1 MKTKKMIAIWM
12 TAGIIMV
19 SLAGCGGKDDTAKT
33 AAGQERAEDTA
44 DAKENKEDKGAS
56 EGPVRLGIVVKSLSD
71 QYYTLLKKGAED
83 RAEEVGNIELTV
95 IAPNS
100 EADVQKQVENVET
113 LLAKGVDVI
122 GIAPAHNETL
132 LPVLQQA
139 VEQGVKVMA
148 VDNDTTLEEKVTFIG
163 TENETAAYEGAKW
176 AGKQIGE
183 GGNAIVLRGKLGD
196 SNHDERE
203 AGLQK
208 GLEETGIN
216 VLEIQTADCEEQKGL
231 QVTENLIQKYD
242 NIDLVIT
249 TADTMSM
256 GAYRAIEQ
264 AGMTDK
270 IQVYGF
276 DGQYSFA
283 KLIAEGKVLGTTAQ
297 DPYTM
302 GIIAVDTAVSIANGE
317 EVNPRIDSGQIIVTQ
332 ENGAEFVKDLES
344 KLPQ

>member
-1 MKTKKMIAIWM
+1 MGRKTNRGRRECHC
-12 TAGIIMV
+12 T
-19 SLAGCGGKDDTAKT
+19 
-33 AAGQERAEDTA
+33 
-44 DAKENKEDKGAS
+44 
-56 EGPVRLGIVVKSLSD
+56 P
-71 QYYTLLKKGAED
+71 
-83 RAEEVGNIELTV
+83 
-95 IAPNS
+95 
-100 EADVQKQVENVET
+100 
-113 LLAKGVDVI
+113 
-122 GIAPAHNETL
+122 
-132 LPVLQQA
+132 
-139 VEQGVKVMA
+139 
-148 VDNDTTLEEKVTFIG
+148 
-163 TENETAAYEGAKW
+163 
-176 AGKQIGE
+176 
-183 GGNAIVLRGKLGD
+183 GKLGD